1 MKITGSKSSWSS
13 GMMMAITIIAPISV
27 SAENNREI
35 YDSVPPSRHN
45 RTYVTKVSGG
55 GLRSTGLAVNNG
67 KLWVWGY
74 RGHGLA
80 GNDDKTDTKEPPQ
93 LVKSLKNIVR
103 IAGGTYHLMALDEKG
118 DLYGWGKN
126 TEKQVGCG
134 KKGHYFATPCILL
147 HNVTYMDASQHMS
160 IAVTEDGKVYTWGD
174 ASYGASGDKKN
185 QPVPLEVNYKIN
197 FEKARLVGAAWQ
209 GLFAITVNDFGKHTV
224 WAWGDNEAAGLA
236 LPSKKHLGSHD
247 IRKNPERVVALDPYA
262 ERIVYI
268 GGGNGWGEALLND
281 GTVIGWGAEIG
292 LGSGSRDRKIYSH
305 MPKVIMTGV
314 ERLYARYRGSVAL
327 TYDGKV
333 YVWGQ
338 ETGKS
343 YRHVFP
349 ASLTKPVIYGRAVS
363 IGGGQK
369 HIYYINHRGEM
380 YGIGKNHKGQ
390 AGPRFKGRPQWPGAG
405 VPIDDWENGI
415 GLDF

>member
-1 MKITGSKSSWSS
+1 
-13 GMMMAITIIAPISV
+13 MAITIINPISV
-27 SAENNREI
+27 SADSNRE
-35 YDSVPPSRHN
+35 YKDSVPPSRHS

-55 GLRSTGLAVNNG
+55 GLRSTGLAVSNG

-74 RGHGLA
+74 RGRGLA
-80 GNDDKTDTKEPPQ
+80 GNDDKTATKEPPQ

-118 DLYGWGKN
+118 DLYGWGQN
-126 TEKQVGCG
+126 SQKQVGCG
-134 KKGHYFATPCILL
+134 TKTYYATPCLLL

-160 IAVTEDGKVYTWGD
+160 IAVTEDGKIYTWGD
-174 ASYGASGDKKN
+174 SSYGASDNKKD
-185 QPVPLEVNYKIN
+185 QPVPLDVSHRVN

-209 GLFAITVNDFGKHTV
+209 GQFVITVNGFGKHTV

-236 LPSKKHLGSHD
+236 LPSGKHLGLHD
-247 IRKNPERVVALDPYA
+247 IRKNPERVTALDSYA
-262 ERIVYI
+262 DRIVYI
-268 GGGNGWGEALLND
+268 GGGNGWGEALLDD

-292 LGSGSRDRKIYSH
+292 LGSGSRDRHIYSH
-305 MPKVIMTGV
+305 TPKVIMTGV

-338 ETGKS
+338 QTGNS
-343 YRHVFP
+343 YKHVFP
-349 ASLTKPVIYGRAVS
+349 ASLTKPVIFGRAFS

-369 HIYYINHRGEM
+369 HVYYINHRGEM

-390 AGPRFKGRPQWPGAG
+390 AGPRFKGRPQWPGAMI
-405 VPIDDWENGI
+405 PIDDWDKGI